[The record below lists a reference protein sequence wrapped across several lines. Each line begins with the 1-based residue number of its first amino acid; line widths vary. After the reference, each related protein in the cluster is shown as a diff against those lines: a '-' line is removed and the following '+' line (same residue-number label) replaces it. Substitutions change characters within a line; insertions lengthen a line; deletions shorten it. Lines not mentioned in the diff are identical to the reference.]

1 MRDYSGR
8 LVADPLRKGG
18 GFCMMHTVLFMVQP
32 TNPDESIVA
41 YIDLETNSLD
51 VLSGNIVEIGALI
64 GGTRGMFSTV
74 VHPGNDE
81 SSEDAS
87 VHGIPRAELLL
98 GPHFAE
104 AFGRLEQFL
113 QYACLSVLE
122 SDDDSEG
129 GRLPPV
135 AMKQNLEVTVV
146 AHNGLKFDFPC
157 MLSECIRAGLGPA
170 AMAGWVYVDS
180 LAVLRA
186 IDCAGE
192 CQKLQ
197 CAFRVCSGPQ
207 CLRAHRALDDCIA
220 LEAVVRSVSDSL
232 GVTPWALLRR
242 FACRLDGATIAQM
255 TALIA

>member
-81 SSEDAS
+81 TSEDAS

-122 SDDDSEG
+122 SDDDSED

-146 AHNGLKFDFPC
+146 AHNGLKFDFPF
-157 MLSECIRAGLGPA
+157 LLQECIRAGLGPS
-170 AMAGWVYVDS
+170 AMAGWVYGNNATREKLGNERAKLFMANGVFKGY
-180 LAVLRA
+180 VLRIYA
-186 IDCAGE
+186 
-192 CQKLQ
+192 
-197 CAFRVCSGPQ
+197 S
-207 CLRAHRALDDCIA
+207 HLDETQERPSRGIKSSC
-220 LEAVVRSVSDSL
+220 VRSS
-232 GVTPWALLRR
+232 
-242 FACRLDGATIAQM
+242 
-255 TALIA
+255 